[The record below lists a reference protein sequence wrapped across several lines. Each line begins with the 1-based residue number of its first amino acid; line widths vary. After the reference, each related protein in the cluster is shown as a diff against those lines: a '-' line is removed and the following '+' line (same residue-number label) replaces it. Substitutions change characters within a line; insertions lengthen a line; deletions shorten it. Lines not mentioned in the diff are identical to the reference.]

1 MCRTVTT
8 HESSSTN
15 VRCSAVEITFRYLF
29 RYRDLLVPTI
39 NAHKEILD
47 AQNSCWW
54 GWWKRPSEETHI
66 SIWQAIEAQ
75 LNKSGQVD
83 IGLFD
88 SGSGE
93 VRSATISQVIRPKI
107 DEYDDCAPVRVPEEE
122 LPLVPE
128 YYRSSSGSRG
138 WMRLI
143 RIGEPIDGFFGEVS
157 FAASPALPQYT
168 VTQLARLEGK
178 VVLDADELRGMDT
191 TLWEV
196 RGSTKGDSNDRFLTP
211 SVSVS
216 EAVSDIPVATKGE
229 WVLHISDLH
238 YADDSSAGQHVWSI
252 GAQPGRNLVDALTSA
267 IEESETRIGA
277 VIVTGDLTFR
287 GTRDEFKTASDE
299 LFRLTYSLELSL
311 EHLIVVPGNH
321 DILWTEQQDYDPN
334 LPVTLAP
341 NQATAPYRAF
351 FRQLFRYDANPD
363 LSMAR
368 RFVFPGGRIIDVVAL
383 NSSSLKQGANY
394 LAGMG
399 RTQESAF
406 TDASHALRWRD
417 SGQSL

>member
-1 MCRTVTT
+1 
-8 HESSSTN
+8 
-15 VRCSAVEITFRYLF
+15 
-29 RYRDLLVPTI
+29 
-39 NAHKEILD
+39 
-47 AQNSCWW
+47 
-54 GWWKRPSEETHI
+54 
-66 SIWQAIEAQ
+66 
-75 LNKSGQVD
+75 
-83 IGLFD
+83 
-88 SGSGE
+88 
-93 VRSATISQVIRPKI
+93 
-107 DEYDDCAPVRVPEEE
+107 
-122 LPLVPE
+122 
-128 YYRSSSGSRG
+128 
-138 WMRLI
+138 
-143 RIGEPIDGFFGEVS
+143 
-157 FAASPALPQYT
+157 
-168 VTQLARLEGK
+168 
-178 VVLDADELRGMDT
+178 
-191 TLWEV
+191 
-196 RGSTKGDSNDRFLTP
+196 
-211 SVSVS
+211 
-216 EAVSDIPVATKGE
+216 
-229 WVLHISDLH
+229 
-238 YADDSSAGQHVWSI
+238 
-252 GAQPGRNLVDALTSA
+252 
-267 IEESETRIGA
+267 